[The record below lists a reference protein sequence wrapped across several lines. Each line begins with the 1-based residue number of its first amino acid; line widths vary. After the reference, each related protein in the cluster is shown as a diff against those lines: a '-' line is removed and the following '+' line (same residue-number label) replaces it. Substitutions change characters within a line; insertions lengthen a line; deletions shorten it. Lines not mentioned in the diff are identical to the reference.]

1 MNNERQTNHN
11 NKLNDPKLIK
21 KDLNI
26 QQSNLKNEL
35 STVKNNNQLFKKFID
50 VKNKNKNNIQTT
62 NETNFINK
70 NKNLSILNTNQ
81 SNNNILSK
89 KTNNNQNKN
98 QTYLKIQEKQNEF
111 ITKQQL
117 KNEKVKIYKENQPR
131 STFVSNMLGYDA
143 NIKQSRDEQIKKD
156 KNLSPSKWN
165 LVYDDEDTNVNINE
179 NKNFNNDCKV
189 KELNKRNI
197 IDNNK
202 FDYQVIDNQREVN
215 QQNML
220 NNETRKSIINNFD

>member
-1 MNNERQTNHN
+1 MR
-11 NKLNDPKLIK
+11 KLKYIK
-21 KDLNI
+21 K
-26 QQSNLKNEL
+26 
-35 STVKNNNQLFKKFID
+35 
-50 VKNKNKNNIQTT
+50 
-62 NETNFINK
+62 
-70 NKNLSILNTNQ
+70 IL
-81 SNNNILSK
+81 
-89 KTNNNQNKN
+89 
-98 QTYLKIQEKQNEF
+98 
-111 ITKQQL
+111 
-117 KNEKVKIYKENQPR
+117 PR

-215 QQNML
+215 QQYML